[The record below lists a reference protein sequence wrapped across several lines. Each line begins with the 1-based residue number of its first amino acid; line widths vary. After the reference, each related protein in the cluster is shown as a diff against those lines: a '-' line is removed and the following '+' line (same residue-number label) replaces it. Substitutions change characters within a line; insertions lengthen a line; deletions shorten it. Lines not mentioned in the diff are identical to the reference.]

1 MFIPNIIERLVL
13 LTVVM
18 VVSVSAVDLP
28 VRTPIVSEQSADT
41 FRVLATNE
49 TSSIEKEL
57 NEAAA
62 HGYVFEAMMAG
73 ETLGGD
79 EVVVVMSRPES
90 PETRR
95 VRYKVL
101 ATNRTSTMQRELEA
115 LGAFGY
121 RYMGQSVAKTAF
133 GGREAIVILE
143 HDIDDRNGQ
152 YSYRLLAT
160 KRTSTMQKELNELAG
175 QGFEVK
181 GVTVAKTAFGGEE
194 VLTIL
199 SRRYAAARP
208 LPAS

>member
-1 MFIPNIIERLVL
+1 MRKITNRLIL
-13 LTVVM
+13 LNAVM
-18 VVSVSAVDLP
+18 AVSTLAVELP
-28 VRTPIVSEQSADT
+28 IRTPIAPELSSDR
-41 FRVLATNE
+41 FRVLATNK
-49 TSSIEKEL
+49 TSTIEKEL

-62 HGYVFEAMMAG
+62 QGYVFEAMMAG

-79 EVVVVMSRPES
+79 EVVVVMTRPES
-90 PETRR
+90 PETQR

-101 ATNRTSTMQRELEA
+101 ATNKTSTMQRELDA

-121 RYMGQSVAKTAF
+121 RYKGQSVAKTTF
-133 GGREAIVILE
+133 GGRETVVILE
-143 HDIDDRNGQ
+143 CDKDDRDSQ
-152 YSYRLLAT
+152 YDYRLLAT

-199 SRRYAAARP
+199 SRLRGANGRLAAN
-208 LPAS
+208 